1 MQARRTEPPDVTAVQ
16 PLQGPNIPVLALA
29 SLGAVAAVVLGVTF
43 QDGRARLH
51 ILSGFLLVLAVAEGS
66 FGALH
71 LLRPQR
77 FNSGPPNLYLRQHL
91 GLYNLFAAL
100 LYGLAAVD
108 PVRNSDAI
116 LAAICLYVLHAGYE
130 LCCSLGIAPLG
141 TPAFRTRRGFA
152 VDSLGLLVVIFPIA
166 WFYRLAL
173 AG

>member
-1 MQARRTEPPDVTAVQ
+1 MRAHRTESPDATAEA
-16 PLQGPNIPVLALA
+16 LQGPNLGVLGLA
-29 SLGAVAAVVLGVTF
+29 SLAAAAALVLGLAV

-51 ILSGFLLVLAVAEGS
+51 VLSGFLLVLAVAEGI

-71 LLRPQR
+71 LLRPRR
-77 FNSGPPNLYLRQHL
+77 FNSGPPNVYLRQHL

-100 LYGLAAVD
+100 LYAFAAFD

-130 LCCSLGIAPLG
+130 LSCSLGVAPLG
-141 TPAFRTRRGFA
+141 APPFRTRRAFL
-152 VDSLGLLVVIFPIA
+152 VDGLGLLVVIFPIA

-173 AG
+173 RV